1 MDELWWWNRAKLF
14 CNKFTVHFFIRV
26 LQDVMQKR
34 EKLTQ
39 EWRHV
44 LSLSCRFL
52 SFIMHNEK
60 RTSSTVR
67 YRTHRKKI
75 ETCNCF
81 HVRYIFFTVENNN
94 PPRAPA
100 ALSLIS
106 TQQVDLSARRGAQK
120 KTAAGKPFF
129 YDQAP
134 NFRKP
139 WRETRLSLRKSLC
152 VEGVPSLDSRHQR
165 TPFAIQ
171 EFIAMVSPLIYQHHI
186 RSWNN

>member
-1 MDELWWWNRAKLF
+1 MYD
-14 CNKFTVHFFIRV
+14 
-26 LQDVMQKR
+26 
-34 EKLTQ
+34 
-39 EWRHV
+39 
-44 LSLSCRFL
+44 
-52 SFIMHNEK
+52 
-60 RTSSTVR
+60 
-67 YRTHRKKI
+67 
-75 ETCNCF
+75 
-81 HVRYIFFTVENNN
+81 IFFTVENN

-100 ALSLIS
+100 ALSCVLIS

-152 VEGVPSLDSRHQR
+152 VEGVPSLDSSHQR

-171 EFIAMVSPLIYQHHI
+171 EFIAMVSPLTHQHSCLG
-186 RSWNN
+186 SWNNLCFWGFLLPDGGKLILYLKYHFVASSVPDKWVNLRDLSSRFFCYYTFDEVPNKW